1 MGANNTPIPDLIEIS
16 GITVNTTYTV
26 DGSGGGTVYG
36 VVDNA
41 TYTDD
46 EVGNTS
52 THIEQLNETTDADQ
66 GVLTIDGV
74 EYSIE
79 LVTPTSDPAGDVT
92 YSLSDGTGGT
102 IAGNGDDSNITFI
115 VATPT
120 GGGATRYFALM
131 DDSVGDVDGI
141 NALSTG
147 NLDYDPAGDDVMI
160 DVEQNNAQTVVC
172 FCAGTLIET
181 PEGLRAVETL
191 RPNDLVSTLDRGAQP
206 ILWTSVR
213 RVGADRLQ
221 ALPRQRPVRIVAGAL
236 GPGLPERDL
245 YVSPQ
250 HRILLRSK
258 IAARMFGHAEVLVP
272 AIKLTPLPGVE
283 QVLPEGPVAYHHFLC
298 RRHEIVRAE
307 GLPCETL
314 LRAEQTVLSLSHQ
327 ARKAWALLR
336 GAGQGPARPV
346 QGRRASI
353 ESLVRRHVKNR
364 KPLIFG

>member
-26 DGSGGGTVYG
+26 DGSGGGTIYG

-41 TYTDD
+41 TYTD
-46 EVGNTS
+46 EEAGNTA
-52 THIEQLNETTDADQ
+52 THIEELNETTDADR

-79 LVTPTSDPAGDVT
+79 LVTPADSSGGNVT
-92 YSLSDGTGGT
+92 YGLSDGSGGT

-120 GGGATRYFALM
+120 GGGATRYFAVM
-131 DDSVGDVDGI
+131 DDSVGPAEGI
-141 NALSTG
+141 NSLSTG

-160 DVEQNNAQTVVC
+160 DVEQDNAQTVVC
-172 FCAGTLIET
+172 FCAGTLIDT
-181 PEGLRAVETL
+181 PEGPRPVETL
-191 RPNDLVSTLDRGAQP
+191 RPNDRVTTLDRGAQP
-206 ILWTSVR
+206 VLWTNVR
-213 RVGADRLQ
+213 HLGVARLQ
-221 ALPRQRPVRIVAGAL
+221 AEPKLRPVRIAAGAL
-236 GPGLPERDL
+236 GPGLPARDL
-245 YVSPQ
+245 HVSPQ
-250 HRILLRSK
+250 HRLLLRSK

-272 AIKLTPLPGVE
+272 AIKLTALPGVD
-283 QVLPEGPVAYHHFLC
+283 QVRPGGPVAYHHFLC

-314 LRAEQTVLSLSHQ
+314 LRAEQSVLSLSDQ

-336 GAGQGPARPV
+336 GAGRGPARPICARA
-346 QGRRASI
+346 GRVAR
-353 ESLVRRHVKNR
+353 LVGRHVKNG
-364 KPLIFG
+364 KPLVGT